1 MKFVGREDYFRW
13 LDEQYSRVS
22 ESQGRFLAL
31 RGRRQVGKSRLV
43 TEWLSRRVPPY
54 IYYQALDRPLDQE
67 LASFAGAVARSNIGP
82 LSEVVASGV
91 VWPSWEAAFD
101 IVSAAGAGGPLGNRP
116 AVVVLDELPYLVA
129 NDSGFEGT
137 LQAAWDHKFQHT
149 GVMLIVVG
157 SDLAMMEALTGYGR
171 PLYQRAIPKSVE
183 PLNPAEVADLLGC
196 DATDALDNYLMVG
209 GLPKVVAARAEH
221 SSRARFLA
229 AATSDEAHPLVFT
242 GSQMLN
248 AEFPP
253 QHAPR
258 KVLEAIGA
266 GERAF
271 TTIRTRAAVSQRTL
285 ANALDLLATK
295 HVISREDPRSARPIS
310 NRTRYV
316 VADPYLRFWLRFL
329 ATRDTDIARGRGDLV
344 AADIESSW
352 QSYTGAAIE
361 PVVRAAIDRI
371 LPDRRFGASRY
382 VGSYWTRDH
391 QTEVDLVGTEQ
402 DRGSRRVEFVG
413 SVKWRTRKS
422 FGTDDVTALA
432 ASALEV
438 PGWETTSLKVGV
450 SRTGFTKDVAL
461 DVMLD
466 PEDVLAAWQ

>member
-1 MKFVGREDYFRW
+1 
-13 LDEQYSRVS
+13 
-22 ESQGRFLAL
+22 
-31 RGRRQVGKSRLV
+31 
-43 TEWLSRRVPPY
+43 
-54 IYYQALDRPLDQE
+54 
-67 LASFAGAVARSNIGP
+67 
-82 LSEVVASGV
+82 
-91 VWPSWEAAFD
+91 
-101 IVSAAGAGGPLGNRP
+101 
-116 AVVVLDELPYLVA
+116 
-129 NDSGFEGT
+129 
-137 LQAAWDHKFQHT
+137 
-149 GVMLIVVG
+149 
-157 SDLAMMEALTGYGR
+157 
-171 PLYQRAIPKSVE
+171 
-183 PLNPAEVADLLGC
+183 
-196 DATDALDNYLMVG
+196 
-209 GLPKVVAARAEH
+209 
-221 SSRARFLA
+221 
-229 AATSDEAHPLVFT
+229 
-242 GSQMLN
+242 
-248 AEFPP
+248 
-253 QHAPR
+253 
-258 KVLEAIGA
+258 
-266 GERAF
+266 
-271 TTIRTRAAVSQRTL
+271 
-285 ANALDLLATK
+285 LDLLATK

-413 SVKWRTRKS
+413 SVKWRARKS